1 MSATEVVLWGF
12 VAGVIHFAVLGALYG
27 NPIVDRMYVRA
38 AGASPAVRSWA
49 SKPRYTLTQFVGTQ
63 VEVYVIAI
71 GFARLYPELPSGG
84 LGVAL
89 LLASLFAALRVY
101 PRFWNM
107 WIQSTYPRN
116 LLATEVVNGLIG
128 TYVIV
133 IALYFL
139 LR

>member
-1 MSATEVVLWGF
+1 MSAVEVVLWGF

-27 NPIVDRMYVRA
+27 NPVVDRMYVRA
-38 AGASPAVRSWA
+38 VEAHPAVRTWE
-49 SKPRYTLTQFVGTQ
+49 SKPRYTVTQFLGTQ
-63 VEVYVIAI
+63 VEVYIIAI
-71 GFARLYPELPSGG
+71 GFAWLHPRLSTGG
-84 LGVAL
+84 LAGAL

-116 LLATEVVNGLIG
+116 LLATEVINGLIG

-133 IALYFL
+133 VALYFL